1 MKQGSIPIM
10 NREDWNEFKEGKKI
24 LNGAW
29 NIWCD
34 DPNEKEIGY
43 KLIGNIYYH
52 TVAFMDYPE
61 KQHKTI
67 TDEQWEKLEFECSL
81 TRGDDLV
88 NFYNYLLHLYNNKL
102 HPQPHRIFN
111 YKSITG
117 IVITKC
123 NPNHLESQHWVQRDK
138 LENYNLLSR
147 HQKRQPE
154 HQWGYV
160 NGQVVLLD
168 VDYSDYTLHGINI
181 LKRIGKYKEI

>member
-1 MKQGSIPIM
+1 MMTK
-10 NREDWNEFKEGKKI
+10 EDWNEFKEGKKI
-24 LNGAW
+24 RNGSW
-29 NIWCD
+29 NLWCD
-34 DPNEKEIGY
+34 DPDEKEIGY
-43 KLIGNIYYH
+43 KLIGNIFYH
-52 TVAFMDYPE
+52 TVAFMCYPE
-61 KQHKTI
+61 RRHKRI

-88 NFYNYLLHLYNNKL
+88 NFYNYLLHLYNHGL
-102 HPQPHRIFN
+102 HPKPHEIFT

-123 NPNHLESQHWVQRDK
+123 NPNMIRDFDWVQRDK
-138 LENYNLLSR
+138 LEHYDLLSV

-168 VDYSDYTLHGINI
+168 VDYSDYYRHGIPM
-181 LKRIGKYKEI
+181 LKGIGKYKEI